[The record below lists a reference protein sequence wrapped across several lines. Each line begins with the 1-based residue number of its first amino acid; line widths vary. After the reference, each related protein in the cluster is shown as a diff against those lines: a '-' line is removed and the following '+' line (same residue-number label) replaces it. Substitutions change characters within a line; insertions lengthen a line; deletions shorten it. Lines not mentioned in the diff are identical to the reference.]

1 MKNGRKTVAW
11 ILGLL
16 TAAALL
22 FALLYALPVHRQLDV
37 TMVDDAGTSSEMQL
51 ELTVSR
57 SVFSPSR
64 PRIQGTVVFEG
75 RQYRSD
81 PYYEKQ
87 RAYYFI
93 DTEQLSEGGTAV
105 ELTQNALYFPFIDS
119 GQLLMLQT
127 RDGEGKTWRSY
138 IQGT

>member
-1 MKNGRKTVAW
+1 MKNGRKTVSW

-16 TAAALL
+16 AGA
-22 FALLYALPVHRQLDV
+22 ALLYAVLIALPVHKHLDV
-37 TMVDDAGTSSEMQL
+37 TMYDDAGTPSAIQM

-57 SVFSPSR
+57 SAFSLSR
-64 PRIQGTVVFEG
+64 PKIQGTVVFEG

-93 DTEQLSEGGTAV
+93 DTEQLYEGGTAV
-105 ELTQNALYFPFIDS
+105 ELLQNALYFPYID
-119 GQLLMLQT
+119 GDELLMLQT
-127 RDGEGKTWRSY
+127 RDGVGKTWRSY
-138 IQGT
+138 IQDV